1 MYKQYL
7 MHEILISIQLVQY
20 VALYFRVVLLVI

>member
-7 MHEILISIQLVQY
+7 MHEILIRIQLVQD
-20 VALYFRVVLLVI
+20 VVLYFRVVLLVI

>member
-7 MHEILISIQLVQY
+7 MHEILIRIQLVQD